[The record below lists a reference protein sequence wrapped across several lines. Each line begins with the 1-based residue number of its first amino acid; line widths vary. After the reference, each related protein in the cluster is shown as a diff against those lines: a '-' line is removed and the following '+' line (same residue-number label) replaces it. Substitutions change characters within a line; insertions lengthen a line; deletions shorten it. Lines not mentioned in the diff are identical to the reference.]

1 MANINLNLGNQ
12 IDNLHDVAALLSIAR
27 TAVAGNV
34 ELSRVIGMASS
45 QLTEVI
51 GRLDALDT
59 HAATVA
65 MVGKPA
71 PWDGYKPTQPQ

>member
-12 IDNLHDVAALLSIAR
+12 IDNLHDVAALLSMAR
-27 TAVAGNV
+27 TAAGDNL
-34 ELSRVIGMASS
+34 ELSRVIGMALS
-45 QLTEVI
+45 QLTGVI
-51 GRLDALDT
+51 DRLDALDT